1 MFSRNR
7 PRVSA
12 SRLFILRG
20 AAKFFLFIL
29 AVLWLG
35 SIPQIWQGATLDMQ
49 IKPFAYSVL
58 LACGMLA
65 LWQMLR
71 RSRNWPKD
79 TLLFA
84 PRERARVQLVCAVSI
99 ICLLLSLAS
108 FLQVMVTGKSRT
120 ILLAFIGDLPLN
132 FFLLWCYW
140 AARRYLRT
148 CRFFGYSAATNK
160 FILCEGKK
168 PAVFINA
175 QALRAIALDNLP
187 LVWQITLCKADGETL
202 PALLLA
208 KEDSTSQQSA
218 QAITALLQEKTKLPL
233 LSRQYGQSTLFLPA
247 GFQVKRFLLLV
258 AIPALFFGA
267 LSTVSQYWLGYIDDK
282 QEYHNAQKFLFL
294 SVLAMIPYSWRYFRQ
309 ITPLFYDAE
318 TETFFTLRQ
327 YDGFM
332 RRFYA
337 WLMLKDWQPCVA
349 RSALQ
354 HIALADTADGW
365 QVSLCGA
372 ATTLVVYREQ
382 DKSAR
387 DATAQ
392 ALAEALAIASGL
404 PIVAQRV

>member
-208 KEDSTSQQSA
+208 KEDSISQQSA

-247 GFQVKRFLLLV
+247 DFQVKRFLLLIV
-258 AIPALFFGA
+258 IPALFFGA

-294 SVLAMIPYSWRYFRQ
+294 LVLVLAIIPYSWRYFQQ

-318 TETFFTLRQ
+318 TETFSTLRQ

-337 WLMLKDWQPCVA
+337 RLMLKDWQPCVA

-354 HIALADTADGW
+354 HIALAETADGW

-372 ATTLVVYREQ
+372 ATTVVVYREQ

-387 DATAQ
+387 DEAAQ

-404 PIVAQRV
+404 PIVT